1 MLRSDGTLVLSAE
14 CFDWRMLLDL
24 PTDITFDLQRFSAE
38 SEGRTE
44 EATEHQKRKA
54 REEGQVGLSKDLP
67 SALVTLFGFITVYA
81 MGRYFFE
88 TLTELLT
95 NTLTNCSHFALNDV
109 SIYKDLM
116 ITPALKL
123 FIPVAIVTMIVS
135 LISNYGQIGFKFTPK
150 SIKPNLK
157 KLIPDVI
164 KFFKERV
171 FSPQAAFNL
180 MKSIVKIIII
190 GAMSFL
196 TVKGCWEQIMALSQE
211 DSSLNAFLFI
221 CKMLFDLILRTSI
234 IMALFSI
241 VDVFFTRKQQREKL
255 KMTKQQVK
263 QEWKDIEGDPEV
275 KARLN
280 QMYQQLMTQ
289 SKQLNN
295 VKDADVVV
303 TNPTHFAV
311 ALKRDTRIADAPIVV
326 AKGEDA
332 FAQKIKQVARENN
345 IFTYE
350 NVPLARKLYADVKI
364 NEIVP
369 EELFVFV
376 VTAYQLAEKYNQ
388 EHGKESVL
396 KPRRETVNI

>member
-44 EATEHQKRKA
+44 EATEHQKSKA

-123 FIPVAIVTMIVS
+123 FIPVAIVTVIVS

-190 GAMSFL
+190 GAMAFL
-196 TVKGCWEQIMALSQE
+196 TVKGCWDQIMALSQE

-311 ALKRDTRIADAPIVV
+311 ALKRDIRIADAPIVV
-326 AKGEDA
+326 AKGEDT

-364 NEIVP
+364 NELVP

-376 VTAYQLAEKYNQ
+376 AAAYQLAEKYNQ
-388 EHGKESVL
+388 EHGKASVL
-396 KPRRETVNI
+396 KPRKETVNV